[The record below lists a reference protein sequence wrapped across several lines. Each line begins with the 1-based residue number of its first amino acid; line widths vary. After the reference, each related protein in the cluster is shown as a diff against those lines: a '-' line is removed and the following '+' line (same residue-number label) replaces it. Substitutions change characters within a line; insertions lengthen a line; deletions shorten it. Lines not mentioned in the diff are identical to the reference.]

1 MSKRLLKEFIMKK
14 ITVLTIVLVALS
26 LNLSAF
32 DEVTDTSKSSTDKK
46 HKMAEDTTT
55 VDKYTKPTKSK
66 K

>member
-1 MSKRLLKEFIMKK
+1 MKR
-14 ITVLTIVLVALS
+14 ITLLTIVLAALS

-32 DEVTDTSKSSTDKK
+32 DVVTDTSKSSMSKK

-55 VDKYTKPTKSK
+55 VDKSTKPTKSK

>member
-1 MSKRLLKEFIMKK
+1 MKK
-14 ITVLTIVLVALS
+14 ITVLTIVLAALS